1 MMLKSQ
7 SIFFFNFY
15 LETIL
20 NKNESTTKFMFN
32 MENFISGEII

>member
-1 MMLKSQ
+1 MLKSQ

-20 NKNESTTKFMFN
+20 NKNESTNKIMIIMKIFN
-32 MENFISGEII
+32 SGEIT